1 MSKWKHSSIFK
12 NCIEQPHPPF
22 MITISSKKIEAHPI
36 IIKLFHMDSSG
47 CVSFFPTTP
56 YGPSFPSYKEIGLVV
71 SEEKINMSTSNND
84 GHT

>member
-1 MSKWKHSSIFK
+1 
-12 NCIEQPHPPF
+12 
-22 MITISSKKIEAHPI
+22 
-36 IIKLFHMDSSG
+36 MDNSG

>member
-1 MSKWKHSSIFK
+1 
-12 NCIEQPHPPF
+12 
-22 MITISSKKIEAHPI
+22 
-36 IIKLFHMDSSG
+36 MDSSG